1 MYQPEAPARVEAQH
15 DATPAFAL
23 AGASGWFSS
32 TLALGV
38 FDPQPATRNP
48 KSAIGNPQSA
58 IARPSPACRVDGKAV
73 LGDTTIPAARYGK
86 TNAGALV

>member
-38 FDPQPATRNP
+38 FDPQSEIRDRQSTIHNC
-48 KSAIGNPQSA
+48 SA
-58 IARPSPACRVDGKAV
+58 V
-73 LGDTTIPAARYGK
+73 
-86 TNAGALV
+86 AGVSG